1 MVGYGYGYESSMS
14 GFAGM
19 LDKAEAEAIFDC
31 LKSA

>member
-1 MVGYGYGYESSMS
+1 MVGSGYMSSMS

-19 LDKAEAEAIFDC
+19 LNKAEAEAIFDC

>member
-1 MVGYGYGYESSMS
+1 MVGIGYKSSMS

-19 LDKAEAEAIFDC
+19 LDKAEAEAILDC